1 MHSIYTREDFK
12 CRLGQQKKILEAQEE
27 KIPQKNYENIIR
39 FAYEAREHIKDESR
53 YKREPKNYR
62 S

>member
-1 MHSIYTREDFK
+1 MLTYEQIKDNVKRVMK
-12 CRLGQQKKILEAQEE
+12 E

-39 FAYEAREHIKDESR
+39 FAYDARDHIKDESR

>member
-1 MHSIYTREDFK
+1 MK
-12 CRLGQQKKILEAQEE
+12 E